1 MHDMK
6 CKRCG
11 KGFQVKEYG
20 EIRRKYCGEDE
31 CQRIVYHCHVS
42 GMGVEE
48 KASSS
53 IYGKYCMPD
62 SILYN
67 VIHKW

>member
-31 CQRIVYHCHVS
+31 C
-42 GMGVEE
+42 
-48 KASSS
+48 
-53 IYGKYCMPD
+53 
-62 SILYN
+62 
-67 VIHKW
+67 